1 MNKRG
6 QDPLTFLMEVVMAIV
21 IIGVFIYL
29 ANTWGRGEGVKQAFL
44 TKDTAL
50 LIDSFHSVPGN
61 VSLNYRTLN
70 YTNDLKI
77 GLQPNYIEL
86 KQPIGSTN
94 VFPFRSGALNI
105 LTNELDI
112 TKNKVNILAFNK
124 NQREIF
130 MEKKE

>member
-6 QDPLTFLMEVVMAIV
+6 QDPLTFLMELVIAIV

-29 ANTWGRGEGVKQAFL
+29 ANSWGRGEGVKQVFL

-50 LIDSFHSVPGN
+50 LIDSFHSVSGN
-61 VSLNYRTLN
+61 ASLNYRTQN
-70 YTNDLKI
+70 FTADLKF

-86 KQPIGSTN
+86 KQQIGSTN

-112 TKNKVNILAFNK
+112 DRNKVNVLVFTK
-124 NQREIF
+124 TQREIF
-130 MEKKE
+130 MEKK